1 MPHLLRLP
9 GGFSCGSVGVGGR
22 ASLGSVNAQ
31 PGRDTPSAAPRFA
44 DHSPVAPL
52 SSRADAAAYGSAL
65 GSLPGSRSGPSGRR
79 KRGSEASRD
88 SVASRGPATAAG
100 FADDVACGDV
110 GDDGAC
116 LGASDDDEQGAGWQ
130 DATAPNARRESEAS
144 AGGADAAEMQRK
156 LARFIDGLGVSPRT
170 QAAAAA
176 PAEAV
181 EAEAP
186 RQTLQLPARAPREA
200 LSDAVDLIMGADA
213 DDEAEEED
221 DEQAPGANMLDAG
234 LGAQQ
239 ATLSP
244 GLTPRGLAPA
254 PPPGLR
260 EDAAFETPPPQPPRG
275 AVAAAAAA
283 AAATAAA
290 KSALGPF
297 FSARRSGT
305 PTVAADALLMPP
317 PPPPPGAEGA
327 TPVSDAALAAV
338 RRRGASPRV
347 ASPVQTVTPTASAA
361 IGSRGGGHTQS

>member
-9 GGFSCGSVGVGGR
+9 GGFSCGSAGVVGGR

-31 PGRDTPSAAPRFA
+31 PGRATPAASPRFA
-44 DHSPVAPL
+44 GHSPVAPL
-52 SSRADAAAYGSAL
+52 GSRADAAAYGSAL
-65 GSLPGSRSGPSGRR
+65 GSLPGSGSGPSGRR

-100 FADDVACGDV
+100 FADDVAAGDV

-116 LGASDDDEQGAGWQ
+116 LGASDDEEQGWRDG
-130 DATAPNARRESEAS
+130 DERDTRRESEAS

-170 QAAAAA
+170 QAAAA

-186 RQTLQLPARAPREA
+186 PQALQLPARAPREA

-213 DDEAEEED
+213 DAEAEEED
-221 DEQAPGANMLDAG
+221 AEAPAALEAG
-234 LGAQQ
+234 LAQ
-239 ATLSP
+239 AALSP

-254 PPPGLR
+254 PPPGPR
-260 EDAAFETPPPQPPRG
+260 EDAAFETPPPQPPHG
-275 AVAAAAAA
+275 AGCSAVATAAAAAA
-283 AAATAAA
+283 ASAAA
-290 KSALGPF
+290 KAALGPY
-297 FSARRSGT
+297 FSARRGGAA
-305 PTVAADALLMPP
+305 TVAADTLLMPP
-317 PPPPPGAEGA
+317 PPPPGVEGGTPGGGA
-327 TPVSDAALAAV
+327 APAAV
-338 RRRGASPRV
+338 RRGASPRV
-347 ASPVQTVTPTASAA
+347 ASPAQTVTPMATAA